1 MNPWDDAEREK
12 QARQRYQP
20 RTQAAVRK
28 YILSMGATCAT
39 CLATITFALSD
50 NYPRDVTFKTFFLA
64 QQPFTLVLRAV
75 GTKRM
80 SLFNPIYGDL

>member
-1 MNPWDDAEREK
+1 MNPERGGK
-12 QARQRYQP
+12 GVRTLFGKTGYWLARRNLLQAWY
-20 RTQAAVRK
+20 A
-28 YILSMGATCAT
+28 
-39 CLATITFALSD
+39 CLATITFTLSD